1 MYLTHALHRA
11 LEQWPDEVMTVDG
24 DCSRTTREVADSVA
38 RLAGALQRI
47 GVGTGNRVG
56 IVALNSAHH
65 HEVFFAS
72 WWAGAVANPINTR
85 WSAAEIAYALTDSGT
100 EVLFVDDAF
109 AHFGPEL
116 RERAPGLRTLI
127 YCGAGPTPEG
137 MLAYEELVAGAAPVP
152 HIHRGGDELAM
163 LLYTGGTTGKP
174 KGVMVTHRS
183 FMTSLLSYHLA
194 GSSVKR
200 GGATLCTAPLFHIGA
215 LLSWYGQTLLG
226 GTLVFLPTFTPEAVL
241 GAIDEH
247 RVTGCALVP
256 AMIQRLC
263 EHPDFDSYDVSSLE
277 FIGYGASG
285 TPQSLLDLAMK
296 HFPSINFVHV
306 YGMTETGVL
315 TVLGG
320 DEHRTGGAR
329 LRSVGRATPTV
340 EIAVVD
346 PDGHRL
352 PPGQIGEVVTR
363 GDHVMAGYWRKP
375 EATATA
381 LRDGWMHTGDGGYL
395 DEAGYLYIVDRLK
408 DMIITGGENV
418 YSAEVENAL
427 AAHPAVASCAVIGVP
442 DPDWGE
448 RVHAVIVPRP
458 GHTVTAEELRAHTKT
473 LIAGYKAPR
482 TVDFV
487 GAMPVSGTG
496 KILKRELRA
505 AYTDRDTTLP
515 TTSRNEQPT

>member
-1 MYLTHALHRA
+1 MFLTHALHRA
-11 LEQWPDEVMTVDG
+11 LAQRPDQTMTVDG
-24 DCSRTTREVADSVA
+24 DRSRPTREVADRVA
-38 RLAGALQRI
+38 RLAGALQRA
-47 GVGTGNRVG
+47 GVGVGDRVG
-56 IVALNSAHH
+56 IVALNSEHH

-85 WSAAEIAYALTDSGT
+85 WSPAEIAYALTDSGT
-100 EVLFVDDAF
+100 EVLLVDDAF
-109 AHFGPEL
+109 AGFGPEL

-137 MLAYEELVAGAAPVP
+137 MLAYEELVADTAPVP
-152 HIHRGGDELAM
+152 EIRRSGDDVAM

-194 GSSVKR
+194 GSSVR
-200 GGATLCTAPLFHIGA
+200 PGGVTMLTAPLFHIGA

-226 GTLVFLPTFTPEAVL
+226 GTLVFLPTFTPEGVL
-241 GAIDEH
+241 SAIDEH

-256 AMIQRLC
+256 AMIQRIC
-263 EHPDFDSYDVSSLE
+263 EHPDFGTYDVSSLE

-285 TPQSLLDLAMK
+285 TPQSLLDRALE
-296 HFPSINFVHV
+296 HFPSVNFIHV

-320 DEHRTGGAR
+320 AEHRAGGAR
-329 LRSVGRATPTV
+329 LRSTGRATPIV
-340 EIAVVD
+340 EIAVIA
-346 PDGHRL
+346 PDGHPL
-352 PPGQIGEVVTR
+352 PPGQVGEVVTR
-363 GDHVMAGYWRKP
+363 GDHVMAGYWGKP
-375 EATATA
+375 EDTATA

-395 DEAGYLYIVDRLK
+395 DDAGYLYIVDRLK

-448 RVHAVIVPRP
+448 RVHAVVVPRP
-458 GHTVTAEELRAHTKT
+458 GHSVTAEELRAHAKT

-487 GAMPVSGTG
+487 GALPVSGTG

-505 AYTDRDTTLP
+505 AFAENDAAAVAA
-515 TTSRNEQPT
+515 TTSHK